1 MLKNDDQTLLSHSV
15 DGYQKFPARKPVEVK
30 VVYPMISRVLHIP
43 GGCFRFLN
51 HQQFQISPH
60 CNPPVIKR
68 LSLHKLSPPARLMQ
82 LLKRQHYRCFRNL
95 EEDAASPRIVGFF
108 LDKKSLKLKANAP
121 ENGSFKSTKREIS
134 SSSNPQITTEIFVG
148 VTTLE

>member
-1 MLKNDDQTLLSHSV
+1 MPPRNWSSKDPMKGSWWLINCCNISWKKPGIQHLRFQWYMLKNDDQTLLSHSV

-30 VVYPMISRVLHIP
+30 VVYPIFSMVLHIP

-68 LSLHKLSPPARLMQ
+68 LSLHKLCWRALCSCWNDNTTGAFGTWRRMPHPQ
-82 LLKRQHYRCFRNL
+82 
-95 EEDAASPRIVGFF
+95 ESSVFF
-108 LDKKSLKLKANAP
+108 
-121 ENGSFKSTKREIS
+121 
-134 SSSNPQITTEIFVG
+134 
-148 VTTLE
+148 